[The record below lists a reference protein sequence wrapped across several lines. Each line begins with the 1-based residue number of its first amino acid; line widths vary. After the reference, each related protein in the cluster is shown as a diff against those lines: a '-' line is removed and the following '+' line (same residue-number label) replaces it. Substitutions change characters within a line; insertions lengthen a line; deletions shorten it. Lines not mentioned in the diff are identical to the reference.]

1 MRLRPH
7 SGARNG
13 RDTDQGFALVHPG
26 AVESAGQTSDAVS
39 TVALRVGDLTDGVV
53 AEWADLESRALEPN
67 AYLSPF
73 FVLPALRH
81 LDPDLRPLLL
91 AVRSAAALVGLGVF
105 RERRGSWRFPLRHLS
120 AYRSRHSF
128 LSGLLVDRDCADE
141 VVSSLFDWVAAERW
155 HGLAFS
161 QLPEGPL
168 QQLLFRET
176 ACRSGAWLEY
186 QREPRATLFAAE
198 AGEEAVAR
206 LSSQRRKKYRRAWR
220 RLEELGVAEWRL
232 RSEQQDGCAERFLE
246 LEHLG
251 WKGADGSSLLSTA
264 AGAAFFREMAEGFS
278 RNGRIFYSEVTLGGA
293 AISSTTNLVSGHGGF
308 AFKTGSD
315 PRYASTSVGVLNEV
329 ELMRQVPSAL
339 PHVQHMDSGAAP
351 GSYLDDLW
359 PGRRLVSDGLL
370 TTTPLGCTVGR
381 LSFAALAL
389 KRSALR
395 ALRRGS
401 PVPTPDAP
409 APSRT

>member
-1 MRLRPH
+1 V
-7 SGARNG
+7 
-13 RDTDQGFALVHPG
+13 T
-26 AVESAGQTSDAVS
+26 
-39 TVALRVGDLTDGVV
+39 TVGLRVGDLTEGVV

-91 AVRSAAALVGLGVF
+91 AVRSGGALVGLGVF
-105 RERRGSWRFPLRHLS
+105 RERSASRRFPLRHLS

-128 LSGLLVDRDCADE
+128 LSGFLADRGCAGMVVGSLL
-141 VVSSLFDWVAAERW
+141 DWVAAQRW

-168 QQLLFRET
+168 QQLLVRE
-176 ACRSGAWLEY
+176 AARRSGTWLEY
-186 QREPRATLFAAE
+186 DRKPRATLCAAQ

-206 LSSQRRKKYRRAWR
+206 ISSQRRKKHRKAWQ
-220 RLEELGVAEWRL
+220 RLEESGAAEWRL
-232 RSEQQDGCAERFLE
+232 RIEQQDGCAERFLE
-246 LEHLG
+246 LEHLS
-251 WKGADGSSLLSTA
+251 WKGAAGTSLLSTEA
-264 AGAAFFREMAEGFS
+264 SAAFFREMAEGFS
-278 RNGRIFYSEVTLGGA
+278 RNGRIFYTEIALDGT

-315 PRYASTSVGVLNEV
+315 PRYASMSVGVLNEV
-329 ELMRQVPSAL
+329 ELLRRAPSAL
-339 PHVQHMDSGAAP
+339 PHVQHMDSGAEP

-359 PGRRLVSDGLL
+359 PGRRLMSDGLL
-370 TTTPLGCTVGR
+370 TTTPLASVAGR

-395 ALRRGS
+395 ALRRGA
-401 PVPTPDAP
+401 VAPTPGAP